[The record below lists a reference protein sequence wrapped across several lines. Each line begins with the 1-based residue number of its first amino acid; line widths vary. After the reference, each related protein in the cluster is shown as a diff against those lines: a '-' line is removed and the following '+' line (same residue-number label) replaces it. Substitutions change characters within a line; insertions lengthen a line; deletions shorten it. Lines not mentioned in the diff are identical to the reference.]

1 MTSLLL
7 SRLHFPVRNLG
18 YGIRAGIWFQGC
30 TIYCR
35 GCISRDTWSF
45 DETHRRSIG
54 DVLAWLNDLDSPLDG
69 ITISGGEP
77 TDQPGALKALLDALA
92 DRDDTADV
100 LMYSG
105 RSTEVLER
113 DFPWLWTRVDVVIS
127 DPFDATQMTDC
138 ALRGSANQRVHLL
151 TDLARRRYPE
161 ERFEEMYSSQ
171 RQQMSI
177 NVDGRTIWM
186 VGIPKSGDLAKVERS
201 LARRG
206 IAAKSTTWLS

>member
-45 DETHRRSIG
+45 DEAHRRSIG
-54 DVLAWLNDLDSPLDG
+54 DVLAWLDDLDSPLDG

-77 TDQPGALKALLDALA
+77 TDQPDALKALLDALA
-92 DRDDTADV
+92 DRDDTTDV

-127 DPFDATQMTDC
+127 EPFDATQMTDC

-151 TDLARRRYPE
+151 TDLSRRRYPE

-186 VGIPKSGDLAKVERS
+186 VGIPKSGDLAKVERA

>member
-18 YGIRAGIWFQGC
+18 YGTRAGIWFQGC
-30 TIYCR
+30 TIHCA
-35 GCISRDTWSF
+35 GCISVDTWSF
-45 DETHRRSIG
+45 REEQRRSIE
-54 DVLAWLNDLDSPLDG
+54 DVVAWLDALDPPIDG

-77 TDQPGALKALLDALA
+77 TDQPDALEALLGALAARSA
-92 DRDDTADV
+92 STDV

-105 RSTEVLER
+105 RSTEVLQR

-127 DPFDATQMTDC
+127 EPFDATQMADC

-161 ERFEEMYSSQ
+161 ERIEETYSAQ

-186 VGIPKSGDLAKVERS
+186 VGIPKAGDLAKVERS

-206 IAAKSTTWLS
+206 ITAKRTTWLS